1 MKADQKAVIR
11 FSPRNGEIILKQ
23 TQRHGR
29 IERASFSPRNGE
41 IILKKSVGVVRAEL
55 KAFQSPQWGNN
66 SKGTCSP

>member
-41 IILKKSVGVVRAEL
+41 IILKLSEEEIHSFLQQDVSVPAMG
-55 KAFQSPQWGNN
+55 K
-66 SKGTCSP
+66 